1 VLCCAVLCSVLVNIV
16 PHDDPNKSG
25 LVPDHVDD
33 LPVGPSVEP
42 LVHLSAIVDP
52 VADTSKV
59 SNSDL
64 HDTALDALA
73 DEVRG
78 DDVQEVFHL
87 PALPV
92 GDLAK
97 PSGLARALSGRR
109 PHMRPHLLPI
119 PANRLDEAPR
129 VQESR
134 AIREDRR
141 KEHRLTQVHRHALF
155 AVILA
160 GPDLHHQTGLQT
172 PGKLVVGDG
181 DLPHPLVFHAG
192 AVAQAK
198 RDGADAILPARSQ
211 GERQAVALH
220 LEPALDVLERGEHG
234 LGPEPGR
241 VVSGP
246 SVALE
251 GKKRPPRL
259 PHLIAGKLHGHGV
272 VALRPRKSSE
282 DAVEVRPAHID
293 AAGVLLLEAQ
303 MPHQPVVD
311 LCGTKHGISQD
322 AFGLGISV
330 DLRLDR
336 QHRHPSTALVVDF
349 HVFFLHT
356 IMIPQTRGS
365 PCIPS
370 MN

>member
-1 VLCCAVLCSVLVNIV
+1 MCCAVLCSVLVNIV

-33 LPVGPSVEP
+33 LPVGQSVEP

-78 DDVQEVFHL
+78 DNVQEVFHL
-87 PALPV
+87 PVLPV

-97 PSGLARALSGRR
+97 PSGLARTLSGRR
-109 PHMRPHLLPI
+109 PHMRPHLLPV
-119 PANRLDEAPR
+119 PADRLDEAPR

-160 GPDLHHQTGLQT
+160 GPDLHHQTGFQT
-172 PGKLVVGDG
+172 PGKLVVGDA
-181 DLPHPLVFHAG
+181 DLSHPLVFHVGTVTDAE
-192 AVAQAK
+192 

-220 LEPALDVLERGEHG
+220 LEPALNVLERGKHG
-234 LGPEPGR
+234 LGPEPWR

-246 SVALE
+246 SVAPE

-282 DAVEVRPAHID
+282 DAVEVGPAHID
-293 AAGVLLLEAQ
+293 PAGFLLLEAQ
-303 MPHQPVVD
+303 MPHQSVIDFGSAEHRIPKNP
-311 LCGTKHGISQD
+311 L
-322 AFGLGISV
+322 GLGISV

-336 QHRHPSTALVVDF
+336 QHRHPSSA
-349 HVFFLHT
+349 
-356 IMIPQTRGS
+356 PQCS
-365 PCIPS
+365 V
-370 MN
+370 